1 MMCLSCRP
9 AIILDTPDGSSYISP
24 IKERSLTDSDLEK
37 GDYKQMS
44 LPLSNVRILDLTL
57 IMAGPYCTLILGD
70 LGAEVIKIEK
80 PGIGESSREMP
91 PHFFENQSAYF
102 IAMNRNK
109 KSITLDLKS
118 EAGKKIF
125 YDLAKVSDV
134 VIDNFRPGV
143 VKKLGLDFDTLKEM
157 NPRIIC
163 CSISGYG
170 QTGPFKDRPAFD
182 LVIQARGGI
191 MSYTGEPGQ
200 MPVRMGAPMGD
211 LSGGV
216 FASQGI
222 LAALYQRE
230 KTGRG
235 QRVDISLVDCQ
246 TSLLT
251 YRAQFYLV
259 GKEIAR
265 PVGSGHV
272 SAHPIRA
279 FQTKTFSIVIDANTE
294 SIFAELCE
302 AIGKPDMSSDKK
314 FNSRESRLKNKEEL
328 YSILEKAFLEKT
340 GEEWLEI
347 LEKRIP
353 IAPINTI
360 DKALADPQT
369 LSRNMVV
376 EVEYENNK
384 KLKIIGNPIKMSEI
398 EQETFRRP
406 PYLGEHNEEILTGI
420 LDYTPEQVKEL
431 RNQKVI

>member
-1 MMCLSCRP
+1 
-9 AIILDTPDGSSYISP
+9 
-24 IKERSLTDSDLEK
+24 
-37 GDYKQMS
+37 MS
-44 LPLSNVRILDLTL
+44 LPLSNVRILDTTL

-91 PHFFENQSAYF
+91 PYFFEGQSAYF

-109 KSITLDLKS
+109 KSMTLDLKS
-118 EAGKKIF
+118 EQGKKIF
-125 YDLAKVSDV
+125 FDLARKSDV

-143 VKKLGLDFDTLKEM
+143 VKKLGIDFDALKNI

-170 QTGPFKDRPAFD
+170 QTGPFRDRPAFD

-191 MSYTGEPGQ
+191 MSYTGEPNQ

-235 QRVDISLVDCQ
+235 QQIDISLVDCQ

-259 GKEIAR
+259 GNEIAR

-279 FQTKTFSIVIDANTE
+279 FQTRTFAIVIDANTE
-294 SIFAELCE
+294 SIFAELCN
-302 AIGKPDMSSDKK
+302 AIGKPDMSRDQK
-314 FNSRESRLKNKEEL
+314 FNSRENRLKNREEL
-328 YSILEKAFLEKT
+328 YRILENAFLEKT
-340 GEEWLEI
+340 GEEWLEL

-384 KLKIIGNPIKMSEI
+384 KLKILGNPIKMSEI
-398 EQETFRRP
+398 GQETFKRP
-406 PYLGEHNEEILTGI
+406 PYLGEHTDEILTEL
-420 LDYTPEQVKEL
+420 LDYSPEQIKEL
-431 RNQKVI
+431 RDRKVV